1 MEKINKIDKGTIIRT
16 AILVLA
22 LVNQVLVAFGK
33 SAIPVEDANVDLLI
47 STVWTI
53 AAAIWS
59 WWKNNNITKE
69 AIAAQVYLDAL
80 KNKSDIVE

>member
-22 LVNQVLVAFGK
+22 LVNQVLIAFGK
-33 SAIPVEDANVDLLI
+33 SPLDIDEGNIDLLL
-47 STVWTI
+47 STAWTI

-69 AIAAQVYLDAL
+69 AIAAQVYLDEL
-80 KNKSDIVE
+80 KEKSDIVE